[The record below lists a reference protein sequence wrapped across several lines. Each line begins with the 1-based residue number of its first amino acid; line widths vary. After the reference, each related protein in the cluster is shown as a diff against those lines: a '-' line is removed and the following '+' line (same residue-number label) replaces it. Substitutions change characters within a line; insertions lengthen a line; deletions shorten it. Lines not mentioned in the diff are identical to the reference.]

1 MQNKKTKTKEEHM
14 VDFLKSFQAI
24 EDAMEPFK
32 DQRRDLRENFHE
44 NGWLSKEEMRMAVKA
59 YRFMKQDIDL
69 DEMKDII
76 SKLKLKGFR
85 NG

>member
-1 MQNKKTKTKEEHM
+1 MDTKKTTEEYM

-44 NGWLSKEEMRMAVKA
+44 NGWLSKEEMRTAVKA
-59 YRFMKQDIDL
+59 YRFMKQDVDIDEL
-69 DEMKDII
+69 KGII
-76 SKLKLKGFR
+76 SKLKLRGFR
-85 NG
+85 NE